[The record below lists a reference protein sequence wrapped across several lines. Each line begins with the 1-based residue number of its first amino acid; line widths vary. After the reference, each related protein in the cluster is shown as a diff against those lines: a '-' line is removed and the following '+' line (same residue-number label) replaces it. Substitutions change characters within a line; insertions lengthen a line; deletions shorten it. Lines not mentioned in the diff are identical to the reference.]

1 MQIYLNGKEHKT
13 KENSNLEGLLSEL
26 SINSETVVVEHNKVV
41 VARDSL
47 GKVVLKPGD
56 IVEIVRF
63 VGGG

>member
-1 MQIYLNGKEHKT
+1 MQIYLNGKEYKT